1 MGKNTDDRPAYL
13 SSDDAKYSLGVHRG
27 PLAPTSEDPKLE
39 QVQSAGGIS
48 LATNRSRKERL
59 ARHWKRFWCCYL
71 IGNVI
76 FLAIFL
82 PVFFLVAIPAISQ
95 LVVNKSDLVLVNAA
109 VMQPRAESIQL
120 TLESALN
127 LKIALPVRIEPIV
140 LDLFVRDTG
149 SKAPWGN
156 VTIAG
161 KTIKGNT
168 TLGVSDVHTPLINT
182 TTWTSYVHDV
192 VFDKTTALSLR
203 GTTNS
208 YLGVLKSPV
217 VMDKDVVSPTL
228 DSFNGFSITDS
239 ALLLPPKADGTNLV
253 GNATLPNPS
262 VLTIE
267 IGTITLDIKSG
278 GLVIGNATLEDLT
291 IKPGDNKHPLTA
303 ILDFDIIFAHLGTV
317 LKSQA
322 NLLKTGNLTLDT
334 ITKSVVWENKTVPY
348 YTEVMSGL
356 TLPAQV
362 PLMDTLKNTLHGLN
376 LTELADYAKS
386 NSTGGG
392 LLSTLENDFKNMDSG
407 SGSGSGLSSLLK
419 RNVHIRE
426 ALKNIHPVK
435 RDAALDSLA
444 NLYMKL

>member
-13 SSDDAKYSLGVHRG
+13 STDDAKYSLGVHRG
-27 PLAPTSEDPKLE
+27 PLAPASDDPKLE

-48 LATNRSRKERL
+48 LATNRSKKEKF

-149 SKAPWGN
+149 SDAPWGN

-168 TLGVSDVHTPLINT
+168 TLGVTNVHTPLINT
-182 TTWTSYVHDV
+182 TTWTSYVHNV
-192 VFDKTTALSLR
+192 VFDKYTALSLK
-203 GTTNS
+203 GPTNS

-228 DSFNGFSITDS
+228 NSFDGFSITDS
-239 ALLLPPKADGTNLV
+239 ALHLPPKADGTNLV

-267 IGTITLDIKSG
+267 IGTITLDI
-278 GLVIGNATLEDLT
+278 N
-291 IKPGDNKHPLTA
+291 PGTTSTPLRA
-303 ILDFDIIFAHLGTV
+303 VLDFDTIFENLGTV

-322 NLLKTGNLTLDT
+322 SLLKTGNLTLDT

-348 YTEVMSGL
+348 YTKVMSGL

-362 PLMDTLKNTLHGLN
+362 PLMDTLKNTLHSLN
-376 LTELADYAKS
+376 LTELAAYAKS

-392 LLSTLENDFKNMDSG
+392 LLGTLENDLKNADSD
-407 SGSGSGLSSLLK
+407 SGSGSGLSSILK
-419 RNVHIRE
+419 RNTHIRE